1 MAKKKQL
8 RKKTSKKKVAK
19 KKVIKKKKS
28 IKSKKVELEIDI
40 AVNLKEAE
48 KVDILEQIK
57 ICPITFNSECFIS
70 PTIHPAGFQAADL
83 KAEYFNDYQ
92 KLLAEY
98 GQRLKIVPGNPGPE
112 ISISLMK

>member
-8 RKKTSKKKVAK
+8 RKKTSKKKV
-19 KKVIKKKKS
+19 IKKRKPAKR
-28 IKSKKVELEIDI
+28 KKVEFEIDV

-57 ICPITFNSECFIS
+57 ICPITFSSECFII
-70 PTIHPAGFQAADL
+70 PTIHSAGFQAADL